1 MSLISKMFGGGKG
14 KNKGPTPQEA
24 IQKLRETEEML
35 EKKQAFLEKKIDQEI
50 ATAKKN
56 ATKNK
61 RGIKKSL
68 LKLIW
73 IIWNFV
79 YIKTS
84 FFFSTM

>member
-1 MSLISKMFGGGKG
+1 MSLISKMFGGKG

-73 IIWNFV
+73 IHLHSQTLEYLNLNC
-79 YIKTS
+79 
-84 FFFSTM
+84 